1 MNAETEH
8 LTESDLQYAKQHG
21 LSIEDMVSFKQDMQQ
36 EVEFE
41 IKARQQEDY
50 AEAMQWA
57 NPEID

>member
-1 MNAETEH
+1 MNAKTEN

-21 LSIEDMVSFKQDMQQ
+21 LSIEDMISFKEDMEQ
-36 EVEFE
+36 EIEFE
-41 IKARQQEDY
+41 INARKQEDY